1 MPAYIPSLVTL
12 EDQRFDVASTMNCV
26 VTYPSGHAGHRAQI
40 TSRSRELWL
49 GTAEEVSDL
58 GSVSKLFHP
67 EFIIRLRLLAKQI
80 LPQREG

>member
-12 EDQRFDVASTMNCV
+12 EDQRFDVVSTMNCV
-26 VTYPSGHAGHRAQI
+26 VTYPGHAGHRAQI

-67 EFIIRLRLLAKQI
+67 EFIIRLRLLAKEI